1 MNCAA
6 WKFSTS
12 RAGKDYSLFGSK
24 SAINLALRELSLCFE
39 KRDNEGGRM
48 REREKNVNNISSFII
63 LPFSKK
69 GHIYVFL

>member
-12 RAGKDYSLFGSK
+12 RAGKDYSLFGSN

-39 KRDNEGGRM
+39 MRDNEGGRK
-48 REREKNVNNISSFII
+48 REGEKMLITFLHLLSCHFQE
-63 LPFSKK
+63 K
-69 GHIYVFL
+69 GTYMYF